1 MKHKKL
7 GLTFII
13 INILVLLGIIGFY
26 TYRLIYFYRIE
37 NPKIESKNLYELLT
51 LDKNIVTF
59 DSGLYKV
66 DNKYVYKGNI
76 SNNYI
81 RYSGLLYRVYEI
93 TDKEIKIVSNDTLTV
108 LGKDKNLNDS
118 ELVGWTNKLVDTFNK
133 KEEYLN
139 KINYCYNDDCKDY
152 YYSLLTKKEY
162 DDSIGMLNNNTNY
175 WLLDSEYDNNLI
187 VSKTGDVV
195 LEVNKYSGI
204 RITLSL
210 KKDLDVL
217 GGIGTIDDP
226 YILDKSYNNLLSS
239 KYLGEYISYSNNLY
253 RIIEKDDVSIKAI
266 STTLLEEEYSL
277 TDYNNK
283 NSLYKYLNEEYYN
296 NLDKKEYLV
305 ESSFY
310 NGNYIED
317 YNEIFNKKVNA
328 LIGLPKI
335 GDMFISDYDNMVLL
349 NANPYYTNT
358 IYVYNNYNYFANIN
372 TNKYKVR
379 LVLSFNPNLMVVSG
393 TGTINNPYVLEGEI

>member
-133 KEEYLN
+133 KEDYLN

-277 TDYNNK
+277 NDYNNK

-335 GDMFISDYDNMVLL
+335 GDMFISDFDNTVLL

-372 TNKYKVR
+372 TDKYKVR